1 MRTVHRS
8 LLAASCV
15 VMLGTFGVA
24 PALAAGFA
32 IYEQGAKAM
41 GMAGYVSGITMISA
55 EDPQTMLVIGTWEKL
70 DHWLQWKDSAER
82 KQFEAMLE
90 VYQDQPAEYEVYF
103 VGSPFGEQ
111 QR

>member
-1 MRTVHRS
+1 MLTKVLIKRRFRKENEREILH
-8 LLAASCV
+8 LLNQ
-15 VMLGTFGVA
+15 LR
-24 PALAAGFA
+24 
-32 IYEQGAKAM
+32 AKAM

-55 EDPQTMLVIGTWEKL
+55 EDPQAMLVISTWEKL

>member
-1 MRTVHRS
+1 MLTKVLIKRRFRKESEREILH
-8 LLAASCV
+8 LLNE
-15 VMLGTFGVA
+15 LR
-24 PALAAGFA
+24 
-32 IYEQGAKAM
+32 AKAM
-41 GMAGYVSGITMISA
+41 SMAGYVSGITMISA

-103 VGSPFGEQ
+103 VGSPFGD
-111 QR
+111 

>member
-1 MRTVHRS
+1 MLTKVLIKRRFRKENEREILH
-8 LLAASCV
+8 LLNE
-15 VMLGTFGVA
+15 LR
-24 PALAAGFA
+24 
-32 IYEQGAKAM
+32 AKAM

-103 VGSPFGEQ
+103 VGSPFGD
-111 QR
+111 

>member
-1 MRTVHRS
+1 MLTKVLIKRRFRKENEREILH
-8 LLAASCV
+8 LLNQ
-15 VMLGTFGVA
+15 LR
-24 PALAAGFA
+24 
-32 IYEQGAKAM
+32 AKAM

-90 VYQDQPAEYEVYF
+90 VYQDQPAEYAVYF
-103 VGSPFGEQ
+103 VGSPFGE
-111 QR
+111 

>member
-1 MRTVHRS
+1 MLTKVLIKRRFRKESEREILH
-8 LLAASCV
+8 LLNQ
-15 VMLGTFGVA
+15 LR
-24 PALAAGFA
+24 
-32 IYEQGAKAM
+32 AKAM

-103 VGSPFGEQ
+103 VGSPFG
-111 QR
+111 

>member
-1 MRTVHRS
+1 MLTKVLIKRRFRKENEREILH
-8 LLAASCV
+8 LLNQ
-15 VMLGTFGVA
+15 LR
-24 PALAAGFA
+24 
-32 IYEQGAKAM
+32 AKAM

-103 VGSPFGEQ
+103 VGSPFGE
-111 QR
+111 